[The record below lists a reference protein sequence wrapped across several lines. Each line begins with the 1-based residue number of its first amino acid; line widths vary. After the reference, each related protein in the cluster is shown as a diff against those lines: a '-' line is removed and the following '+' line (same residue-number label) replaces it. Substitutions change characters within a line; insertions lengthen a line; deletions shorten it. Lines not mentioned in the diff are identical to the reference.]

1 MSKGIMPSDPPR
13 ADHRLIKYVV
23 ETFYGKKGVQSDPRE
38 FDKVSNVYALMGGS
52 WERLFKGSA
61 KEINL
66 LKKIVKIAIEK
77 GVISKKPKW
86 R

>member
-1 MSKGIMPSDPPR
+1 
-13 ADHRLIKYVV
+13 
-23 ETFYGKKGVQSDPRE
+23 
-38 FDKVSNVYALMGGS
+38 MGGS

-61 KEINL
+61 EEVNL